1 MTSAS
6 DRQTSPGPPRAGAE
20 TARPPAD
27 TELVAKGDV
36 PTLDANFVQNTKKMK
51 LAHRDDGDDWMTGTI
66 KKHKTTERTGPT
78 GQSKRAKIEFQMLNA
93 TQTAWFRLRMSE
105 YGPKGEWALFK
116 AVRETTGEATAARAK
131 KAKKTVKKKT
141 AAKKKK

>member
-1 MTSAS
+1 
-6 DRQTSPGPPRAGAE
+6 
-20 TARPPAD
+20 
-27 TELVAKGDV
+27 
-36 PTLDANFVQNTKKMK
+36 MK

-66 KKHKTTERTGPT
+66 KKHKITERTDPT
-78 GQSKRAKIEFQMLNA
+78 GKSKRAKIEFQMLNA

-116 AVRETTGEATAARAK
+116 AVREATGEATAAQ
-131 KAKKTVKKKT
+131 AKKTKNIVKKKKT